1 LHYIGIYNHM
11 NPKPKSI
18 AQKVFDNKSIKN
30 LITDLGIKT
39 YNNLVRSSKGTLL
52 SFIVNGEVKK
62 MVGSPSKEWVDRNES
77 DLIFFQE
84 HIKETGKKHNFPDR
98 IGKYTITQEANK
110 LIDSLEYNDFYGF
123 IEDGE
128 WSILNR
134 LGSNWSNWVAMLKK
148 RDDMGH
154 LESDDLESKVYEYF
168 EQRPIKEFGIKHE
181 ESTAFNPTLSMAE
194 YDIIYAFVV
203 MAKEFKNDELD
214 EIRDRIKKTTEKGE
228 YNENEFI
235 RFLSENGITNIKN
248 FSSYGNLVDM
258 TFQVDLMANING
270 GWVPIQVKSSEKS
283 AFDSKI
289 HKYDFGGVAIYPL
302 PKKSDC
308 GKWGYIDK
316 RGKFAKHG
324 SFDEDFL
331 NMSCDSENN

>member
-1 LHYIGIYNHM
+1 LFYTGIYNCM
-11 NPKPKSI
+11 KPKQKSI
-18 AQKVFDNKSIKN
+18 AQKVFENKSIKN

-62 MVGSPSKEWVDRNES
+62 MVGSPSEKWVDRNKT
-77 DLIFFQE
+77 DLGIFKD
-84 HIKETGKKHNFPDR
+84 HIQDNGKKHNFPDR
-98 IGKYTITQEANK
+98 IGKYTITQEIKK
-110 LIDSLEYNDFYGF
+110 LIDLLEYNDFYGF

-134 LGSNWSNWVAMLKK
+134 LGSNWSNWVAMIKK

-154 LESDDLESKVYEYF
+154 LKSDDLESKVYEYF
-168 EQRPIKEFGIKHE
+168 EQRPIDEFGIKHK

-203 MAKEFKNDELD
+203 LAKEFKNDELD
-214 EIRDRIKKTTEKGE
+214 EIRTRLKKTTEKGE
-228 YNENEFI
+228 NNENEFI
-235 RFLSENGITNIKN
+235 KFLSENGITDIKN

-270 GWVPIQVKSSEKS
+270 TLIPIQVKSSEKS

-289 HKYDFGGVAIYPL
+289 HQYNFGGIAVYPL

-308 GKWGYIDK
+308 GKWGYVDK
-316 RGKFAKHG
+316 KSSFAKHG

-331 NMSCDSENN
+331 NVSCDSENN

>member
-1 LHYIGIYNHM
+1 M

-39 YNNLVRSSKGTLL
+39 YNDLVRTSKGSLL

-62 MVGSPSKEWVDRNES
+62 MVGSPSQTWVERNKT
-77 DLIFFQE
+77 DLTTFKD
-84 HIKETGKKHNFPDR
+84 HVKDTGKKHKFPDR
-98 IGKYTITQEANK
+98 IGKYTITQEVNK
-110 LIDSLEYNDFYGF
+110 LLESLEYDDFYGF

-134 LGSNWSNWVAMLKK
+134 LGSNWSNWVAMIKK

-154 LESDDLESKVYEYF
+154 LQSDDLESKVQEYF
-168 EQRPIKEFGIKHE
+168 KQRPIDEFGIKNKK
-181 ESTAFNPTLSMAE
+181 SVSFNPTLSMAE

-203 MAKEFKNDELD
+203 LAKEFRNDELD
-214 EIRDRIKKTTEKGE
+214 EIRARLKKTTEKGE
-228 YNENEFI
+228 HNENEFI
-235 RFLSENGITNIKN
+235 KFLSENGITDIKN

-270 GWVPIQVKSSEKS
+270 EWVPIQVKSDVKS
-283 AFDSKI
+283 ASDSKI
-289 HKYDFGGVAIYPL
+289 HQYNFGGIAIYPL

-308 GKWGYIDK
+308 GKWGYVDK
-316 RGKFAKHG
+316 KGSFDKHG

-331 NMSCDSENN
+331 NLSCDSENN

>member
-1 LHYIGIYNHM
+1 M
-11 NPKPKSI
+11 KPKQKSI
-18 AQKVFDNKSIKN
+18 AQKVFENKSIKN

-52 SFIVNGEVKK
+52 SLIVNGEVKK
-62 MVGSPSKEWVDRNES
+62 MVGYPSQNWVIRNIK
-77 DLIFFQE
+77 DLNDFKDN
-84 HIKETGKKHNFPDR
+84 IKDTGKKHNFPDR
-98 IGKYTITQEANK
+98 IGKYTITQEVEK
-110 LIDSLEYNDFYGF
+110 LLQSLKFDDFYGF

-134 LGSNWSNWVAMLKK
+134 LGSNWTNWVAMIKK

-154 LESDDLESKVYEYF
+154 LESNDLESKVYDYF
-168 EQRPIKEFGIKHE
+168 EQRPIEEFGIMDKKDIA
-181 ESTAFNPTLSMAE
+181 SNPTLSMAE

-203 MAKEFKNDELD
+203 LSKEIKNDELD
-214 EIRDRIKKTTEKGE
+214 EIRARLKKTTEKGE
-228 YNENEFI
+228 NTENEFI
-235 RFLSENGITNIKN
+235 KFLSENGITNIKN

-270 GWVPIQVKSSEKS
+270 TLVPIQVKSSEKS

-289 HKYDFGGVAIYPL
+289 HQYNFGGIAVYPL

-308 GKWGYIDK
+308 GKWGYVDK
-316 RGKFAKHG
+316 KGSFAKYS

-331 NMSCDSENN
+331 NINCDSENK